1 MKTLSLVLI
10 LACGAYAGA
19 ETMSDAQY
27 SDFIAY
33 NAQKEIG
40 SASARLSKE
49 ENRARCAKALAMVE
63 KVLPKTPKHALL
75 RGARADANTCL
86 AKLSEEGDAKAA
98 GYRAAAVKDL
108 DALLAASPNDHDL
121 YARRA
126 AARCAPECDPDGL
139 IKSIFDLEKAVKLQP
154 ARKEYQTAL
163 AERYRAAGLDKK
175 AEAMEARAA
184 GPEDHS
190 DLKAWVEEKAGKY
203 QSDSFMA
210 LMLRNNPQATAASA
224 RELVK
229 LCSDVLERVSEPKL
243 KAEWFRKRA
252 FARSLPR
259 DITEEDKALV
269 VEDYDKS
276 VEFDPKNA
284 QRYADRADFYCPSLA
299 CPGEAGEK
307 AAADYEQAIKY
318 SKRPAEEE
326 QYKKN
331 LAKLRGK

>member
-1 MKTLSLVLI
+1 
-10 LACGAYAGA
+10 
-19 ETMSDAQY
+19 MSDAQY

-40 SASARLSKE
+40 SASARLTKE
-49 ENRARCAKALAMVE
+49 ENRAHCAKALAMAE
-63 KVLPKTPKHALL
+63 KQLPRTPKHALL

-108 DALLAASPNDHDL
+108 DALLLAAPNDHDL

-139 IKSIFDLEKAVKLQP
+139 IKSMFDLEKAVKLQP

-184 GPEDHS
+184 GPEDRS
-190 DLKAWVEEKAGKY
+190 DLKAWVEEKARKY
-203 QSDSFMA
+203 QGDSFMA
-210 LMLRNNPQATAASA
+210 LMLRNDAQATAATA
-224 RELVK
+224 KELVK
-229 LCSDVLERVSEPKL
+229 LCSDVLERVSEPKV
-243 KAEWFRKRA
+243 KADWFRNRA
-252 FARSLPR
+252 YARTLPR
-259 DITEEDKALV
+259 ELTAEERALAL
-269 VEDYDKS
+269 EDYGKAIES
-276 VEFDPKNA
+276 DPKNA
-284 QRYADRADFYCPSLA
+284 QRYFDRADYYCPSLA

-307 AAADYEQAIKY
+307 AAADYELAIKY
-318 SKRPAEEE
+318 SKKPAEEE